1 MESATASRRIRECPQ
16 CGVKLTRYEWSK
28 LWWMSGLMSGRLVQ
42 PCAECGTRLRMSS
55 MALVSSA
62 AAIGLIVT
70 AVVFFFYQVSVL
82 RNNAATSWLSAENLV
97 FVFIALAL
105 LLVILVAMLA
115 TRIEA
120 LPSTRTAVA
129 EPAKPDRI
137 GKKRL

>member
-1 MESATASRRIRECPQ
+1 MESVPQGRRTRECPQ

-55 MALVSSA
+55 MSLVSGTASV
-62 AAIGLIVT
+62 GLLIT
-70 AVVFFFYQVSVL
+70 AGLYPFYQESIL
-82 RNNAATSWLSAENLV
+82 L
-97 FVFIALAL
+97 FIALAL
-105 LLVILVAMLA
+105 LLVILVSILA
-115 TRIEA
+115 TRIEV
-120 LPSTRTAVA
+120 LPTSRTAGA

>member
-1 MESATASRRIRECPQ
+1 MDTVAQGRRIRECPQ

-55 MALVSSA
+55 MTLVSST

-70 AVVFFFYQVSVL
+70 SALYFFYQDSVL
-82 RNNAATSWLSAENLV
+82 LL
-97 FVFIALAL
+97 IALAL
-105 LLVILVAMLA
+105 LLVMLVAMLG

-120 LPSTRTAVA
+120 LPKTDAA

>member
-1 MESATASRRIRECPQ
+1 MEGASQGRRIRECPQ

-28 LWWMSGLMSGRLVQ
+28 LWWMSGLMSGKLVQ

-62 AAIGLIVT
+62 ASIGLIVT
-70 AVVFFFYQVSVL
+70 SALFFFYQESIL
-82 RNNAATSWLSAENLV
+82 L
-97 FVFIALAL
+97 FIALAL
-105 LLVILVAMLA
+105 LLVILVSMLA

-120 LPSTRTAVA
+120 VPALKTEGT